1 MFVAKRI
8 FRDLALIILI
18 VSVVLSGGV
27 AQADSPGTPPPA
39 GTAVQV
45 QTYGVLPVML
55 MNLTQ
60 SPINFNI
67 STNQSA
73 AYTTKANVPIAIGLS
88 GVAYPQA
95 GGATPLFSNP
105 TTPFVL
111 PSGATNASLQPVA
124 AASGAAGN
132 TNFSFVNA
140 FAMFPSWSSAV
151 NFPGTT
157 YVPYTYAS
165 GGASM
170 GGTPGS
176 QETGLYNNYAQQAAY
191 GQSMAATST
200 STINLNPVSSSGASL
215 PGYSININ
223 SLGGATSAYQAQQST
238 FPPKQDWVEDVLTL
252 LVDIETIAEPTPIGV
267 ADMVYG
273 IYKSIKE
280 MLDSGSESYTNA
292 PYPAT
297 YKGINVTAALA
308 GNAGALTF
316 PLTSGNSSYL
326 VYETTPAN
334 TTTTLP
340 LEQQNTVVV
349 YTWRT
354 SPQNTSTNER
364 NSADT
369 LVVMVINQGVYA
381 ASQMQQTLNNNAP
394 AQAGAAKLQYKPS
407 KEQAQDSLKLLAILG
422 KISQKSPQDAKQL
435 MDAFGLH
442 TKNAKPSHA
451 PNVQAGNRKTLRE
464 VLEKHRS
471 VMPEIEHYLAKLPR

>member
-1 MFVAKRI
+1 MSVAKRCSRI
-8 FRDLALIILI
+8 YLSILI
-18 VSVVLSGGV
+18 LVLAIVEGGL
-27 AQADSPGTPPPA
+27 AQAAAPASPPPA

-45 QTYGVLPVML
+45 QTYGVLPVMV

-67 STNQSA
+67 STNQGA
-73 AYTTKANVPIAIGLS
+73 AYTKANTPIAIGLS
-88 GVAYPQA
+88 GVAYPQG

-105 TTPFVL
+105 TTPTTI
-111 PSGATNASLQPVA
+111 PNGATNASLQPVA
-124 AASGAAGN
+124 SASGAASN
-132 TNFSFVNA
+132 TNFSFLNA
-140 FAMFPSWSSAV
+140 FAMFPSWSGTV
-151 NFPGTT
+151 NFPGTA

-176 QETGLYNNYAQQAAY
+176 QETGNYYNYTQQAAY
-191 GQSMAATST
+191 GQSMAAASI
-200 STINLNPVSSSGASL
+200 SSINLNPVSTTNTPLA
-215 PGYSININ
+215 GYVININ
-223 SLGGATSAYQAQQST
+223 SLGGATSAYQSQQSS
-238 FPPKQDWVEDVLTL
+238 FPPQQDWVEDILTL

-308 GNAGALTF
+308 PGYNGLVL

-326 VYETTPAN
+326 VYETNSAGQGGVP
-334 TTTTLP
+334 P
-340 LEQQNTVVV
+340 LEQQNAVIV

-369 LVVMVINQGVYA
+369 LVVMVINQAVYA
-381 ASQMQQTLNNNAP
+381 ANQMQQSLNSTSP
-394 AQAGAAKLQYKPS
+394 AKVGGAKLQYKPN
-407 KEQAQDSLKLLAILG
+407 KEQAQDSFKLLAILEEIA
-422 KISQKSPQDAKQL
+422 KKSPQDAKKL
-435 MDAFGLH
+435 IDTFGMRG
-442 TKNAKPSHA
+442 
-451 PNVQAGNRKTLRE
+451 QAGKAKQDPTTQAAIKKTLQE
-464 VLEKHRS
+464 IFEKHRS
-471 VMPEIEHYLAKLPR
+471 EIPAIEHYLAKLPR